1 MTTIPTDEHRNPGL
15 HAAAGAL
22 GLALIASFWL
32 STLGAELFGTTA
44 QIVAVKTVIPYGIIL
59 LVPAL
64 IVAGAGGTRLARD
77 RRGPLVTRKARRMR
91 VVALNGLLILVP
103 SALFLAK
110 KAAAQDFD
118 TAFVLVQLAE
128 LAAGAVNLALLGAN
142 LRDGLAM
149 RDRRLALR

>member
-1 MTTIPTDEHRNPGL
+1 MTPIPTETSRLPGL

-32 STLGAELFGTTA
+32 STLGAELFGTTP
-44 QIVAVKTVIPYGIIL
+44 QIVAVKTAIPYGLVL

-64 IVAGAGGTRLARD
+64 IVAGAGGARLARD
-77 RRGPLVTRKARRMR
+77 RHGPLVARKAQRMR
-91 VVALNGLLILVP
+91 LVALNGLLILVP

-118 TAFVLVQLAE
+118 AAFVVVQLSE
-128 LAAGAVNLALLGAN
+128 LAAGAINLTLLGAN
-142 LRDGLAM
+142 LRDGLRM
-149 RDRRLALR
+149 RQGRPALR

>member
-1 MTTIPTDEHRNPGL
+1 MTTIPTEKHHNPGL

-44 QIVAVKTVIPYGIIL
+44 QIVAVKTAIPYGIVL
-59 LVPAL
+59 LVPVL

-91 VVALNGLLILVP
+91 IIALNGLLILVP
-103 SALFLAK
+103 SALFLAQ

-118 TAFVLVQLAE
+118 ATFVLVQLAE
-128 LAAGAVNLALLGAN
+128 LAAGAVNLTLLGAN

>member
-1 MTTIPTDEHRNPGL
+1 MTTIPTEKHRNPGL

-44 QIVAVKTVIPYGIIL
+44 QIVAVKTAIPYGIVL

-77 RRGPLVTRKARRMR
+77 RRGPLVARKSRRMR
-91 VVALNGLLILVP
+91 IVALNGLLILVP

-110 KAAAQDFD
+110 KAATQDFD

-128 LAAGAVNLALLGAN
+128 LAAGAVNLTLLGAN